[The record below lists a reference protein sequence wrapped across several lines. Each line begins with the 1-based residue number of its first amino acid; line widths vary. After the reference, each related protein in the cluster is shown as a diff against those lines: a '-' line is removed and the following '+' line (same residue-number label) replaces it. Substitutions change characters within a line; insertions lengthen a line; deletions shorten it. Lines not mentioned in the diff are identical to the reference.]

1 MKFGMFSSLILGI
14 FLFIFSSHCIP
25 IKTPTPSFPH
35 NLLFQF
41 PLFFSIAFSSVR
53 RDQYFG
59 YYHTQEHVAA
69 EGIYTFSPN
78 EAQARSPGRGKGI
91 QHQET

>member
-25 IKTPTPSFPH
+25 IKTPNLSFPH

-41 PLFFSIAFSSVR
+41 PLFFSIAFSSER
-53 RDQYFG
+53 KAQYFG

-69 EGIYTFSPN
+69 EGIYAFSPN
-78 EAQARSPGRGKGI
+78 EAQEGSPGRAKGI
-91 QHQET
+91 QQEGT